1 MGTFPKEQLEEMAI
15 GLEKSG
21 QRFQWVVR
29 SPRCNPEDVLGPSL
43 PEPDLKALLPEG
55 FLDRTKDKGLVL
67 KSWTPQVDVLR
78 HRASG
83 AFVTHF
89 GWNSTLE
96 GIMAGLPLL
105 C

>member
-21 QRFQWVVR
+21 QRFPWVVR

-43 PEPDLKALLPEG
+43 REPDLKALLPEG

>member
-78 HRASG
+78 HRGLVHLSH
-83 AFVTHF
+83 T